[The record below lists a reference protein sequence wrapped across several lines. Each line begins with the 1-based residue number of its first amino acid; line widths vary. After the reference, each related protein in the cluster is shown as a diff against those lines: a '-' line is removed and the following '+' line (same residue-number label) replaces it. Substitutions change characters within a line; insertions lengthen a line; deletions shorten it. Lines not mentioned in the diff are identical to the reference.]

1 MTSSNGRTFGTIP
14 SHRSGI
20 ELPDLISTQLRSF
33 DWFINEGLRQV
44 FSEISPIEDFTGKN
58 FRLHFDVPENPFDD
72 PKYPVIECRE
82 NDRTYH
88 APLYVNARLENLQNG
103 EIKENRVFMGDFPLM
118 TEQGTFIYNGAERVV
133 VCQLVRSPGVYF
145 TGVRDRTS
153 GRFLYSAKL
162 LPNRG
167 AWLEFDTSA
176 KDVFSVKVDRK
187 RKIAV
192 TTLLK
197 AFDKKISTD
206 ESIRE
211 LFAGAVPEDADHQYL
226 EATLADDNASSH
238 EEAVREIYNRLRPGD
253 TLNIADRKAV
263 TNARSL
269 IESTFFNQRRYDLG
283 RVGRYKLNLRLKHRE
298 PFSDTVLLQSDIIAV
313 VHELIRLN
321 LAQQRPEDVDHLG
334 NRRVRAVGELLINQL
349 RTGLLRMERVV
360 KERMSIQDASQAT
373 PNALINARPIMAA
386 VKEFFGGSQLAQF
399 MDQTNPLSELAH
411 KRRLSAMGPGGLSRE
426 RAGVDVRDVHH
437 SHYGRICP
445 IETPE
450 GPNVGLISS
459 LASFASVNEYG
470 FLQTP
475 YERIGRDVGFTDGN
489 DLNGRLLRAD
499 LVVRGRVEQK
509 GGETIDPDV
518 LRRLRNRSYW
528 REIKFPLVPFATG
541 QIEYFTADEENDLAV
556 APYKTKLNA
565 LGEIVSERID
575 VRTGREFHTAHRND
589 VELIDVSPQQIV
601 SIPTSLIPFLEHD
614 DANRALMGSNMQ
626 RQAVPLL
633 RPEAPL
639 VATGVERRAALDSGH
654 VITYDGPRTAEVINV
669 HPHQVELQEVT
680 TRRWHR
686 YPLRKF
692 GRSNQG
698 TCINQTPLVS
708 PGQTVEPGELLASA
722 SSSDGAQLALGKNLL
737 CAFMFWEGYNYEDAI
752 IISERLVRE
761 DVYTSIHIEK
771 FEVEARDTKLGP
783 EEITRDI
790 PNVSEEAL
798 RFLDD
803 SGIVFVG
810 AEVGQDD
817 IIVGKITPKGETEL
831 TGEDRLLRAIFGRDA
846 REVKD
851 SSKHVPAG
859 DAGTVI
865 DVKELTRETNPDLRA
880 GVNHAVRV
888 RIASRRKIMV
898 GDKMAGRHG
907 NKGVISMIL
916 PAEDMP
922 YLEDGTPVDIILNP
936 LGAASRMNVGQLLE
950 LHTGLAAEKLD
961 RQVTTPVF
969 DGASEQ
975 EVHDLLEEAGLP
987 IDGKVKL
994 FDGRSGEAFDKDVVV
1009 GRMYMLKLAHLV
1021 EDKIHGRSTGPYSL
1035 ITQQPL
1041 GGKAQMGGQRFGE
1054 MEVWALQAYGA
1065 ANVLQEMLT
1074 VKSDDVLGRVKTY
1087 EAIVK
1092 GETVLEPG
1100 VPESFRVLVNELK
1113 SLGLSVNLF
1122 DEEEKPVEFS
1132 LDAMADYIP
1141 NLGGINIE
1149 GREYKL

>member
-1 MTSSNGRTFGTIP
+1 MTNSNGRDYGTVP
-14 SHRSGI
+14 SHRDGVT
-20 ELPDLISTQLRSF
+20 LPDLISIQRRSF
-33 DWFINEGLRQV
+33 HWFINEGLRQV

-58 FRLHFDVPENPFDD
+58 FRLHFEVPKDPFED
-72 PKYPVIECRE
+72 PKHPVSECRE

-145 TGVRDRTS
+145 TGLRDRTS

-167 AWLEFDTSA
+167 AWLEFDTST
-176 KDVFSVKVDRK
+176 KDVFTVKVDRK

-192 TTLLK
+192 TTLLR

-206 ESIRE
+206 QSLRE
-211 LFAGAVPEDADHQYL
+211 LFAGAIPEDADHQYL

-253 TLNIADRKAV
+253 TLNIADRKSVA
-263 TNARSL
+263 NARSL
-269 IESTFFNQRRYDLG
+269 IESTFFNARRYDLG
-283 RVGRYKLNLRLKHRE
+283 RVGRYKLNLRLRHRD
-298 PFSDTVLLQSDIIAV
+298 PFEDTVLLQADIIEV
-313 VHELIRLN
+313 MRELIRLN

-386 VKEFFGGSQLAQF
+386 IKEFFGGSQLAQF

-459 LASFASVNEYG
+459 LASFAGINEYG

-475 YERIGRDVGFTDGN
+475 YEIIAQDVAFTDGYE
-489 DLNGRLLRAD
+489 LKGRTLRED
-499 LVVRGRVEQK
+499 LVVRKRTELKAGQRIDA
-509 GGETIDPDV
+509 ETI
-518 LRRLRNRSYW
+518 RRLKNRPYW
-528 REIKFPLVPFATG
+528 REIVLPVVPFATG
-541 QIEYFTADEENDLAV
+541 RIEQFTADEEDGRAV
-556 APYKTKLNA
+556 APYKTPVNQM
-565 LGEIVSERID
+565 GEIATERID
-575 VRTGREFHTAHRND
+575 VRTGREFHSANRND
-589 VELIDVSPQQIV
+589 VDFIDVSPQQIV

-639 VATGVERRAALDSGH
+639 VATGVERRAARDSGH
-654 VITYDGPRTAEVINV
+654 VVIYDGPRTAEVINV
-669 HPHQVELQEVT
+669 LPHLVELQEVT

-698 TCINQTPLVS
+698 TCINQTPMVI
-708 PGQTVEPGELLASA
+708 PGQIVEPGELVASA
-722 SSSDGAQLALGKNLL
+722 ASSDGDQLALGKNLL

-752 IISERLVRE
+752 IISDRLVRN

-798 RFLDD
+798 RFLDEN
-803 SGIVFVG
+803 GIVFVG

-865 DVKELTRETNPDLRA
+865 DVKELTRDANPDLRA

-907 NKGVISMIL
+907 NKGVISLIL
-916 PAEDMP
+916 PEADMP
-922 YLEDGTPVDIILNP
+922 FLEDGTPVDIILNP

-950 LHTGLAAEKLD
+950 LHTGLAAERLG
-961 RQVTTPVF
+961 RQIVTPVF
-969 DGASEQ
+969 DGADEQ
-975 EVHDLLEEAGLP
+975 QVHDLLAEAGLP
-987 IDGKVKL
+987 VDGKVKL
-994 FDGRSGEAFDKDVVV
+994 FDGRTGDSFDKPVVV

-1113 SLGLSVNLF
+1113 SLGLSVELF
-1122 DEEEKPVEFS
+1122 DENEKPVEFS
-1132 LDAMADYIP
+1132 LDAMVDYIP